1 MPVITVAMYSG
12 RAQRDKDRLAE
23 AITEDV
29 VNILK
34 VEKKD
39 VIIVF
44 QEASH
49 GNWYASGVRLT
60 KNEIITEFYIAFD
73 NFVYSLVS
81 NTIGKKKSG
90 SFASSLARHGSRVMN
105 G

>member
-1 MPVITVAMYSG
+1 MYSG
-12 RAQRDKDRLAE
+12 RTQRDKDRLAE

-49 GNWYASGVRLT
+49 RNWYASGVRL
-60 KNEIITEFYIAFD
+60 
-73 NFVYSLVS
+73 
-81 NTIGKKKSG
+81 
-90 SFASSLARHGSRVMN
+90 
-105 G
+105 